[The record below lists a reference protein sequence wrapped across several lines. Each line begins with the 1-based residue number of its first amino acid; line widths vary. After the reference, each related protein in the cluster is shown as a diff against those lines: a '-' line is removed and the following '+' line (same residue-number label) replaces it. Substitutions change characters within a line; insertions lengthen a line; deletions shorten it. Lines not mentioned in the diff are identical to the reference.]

1 MKTLLLLLF
10 TSLLVG
16 LSAQTTRVVY
26 AIKMVPVEK
35 PKLDT
40 AAVKEMDQIL
50 GENFFGKM
58 LEQANRRT
66 FQLEF
71 CAERS
76 HEFIESPLT
85 DADDLSDGI
94 ADILVGTSR
103 EYFYDLSTN
112 RRVEQ
117 RMEQNGASCL
127 GVVLSPDS
135 MQWQI
140 RNDTTTTIL
149 GRPCFL
155 ATTTYYR
162 TVRGEPRAGIIR
174 AWFTMT
180 LPVPFGPRRYGGL
193 PGLILQV
200 SVKNITYTAVSIEP
214 ATERSCADLSVPDRR
229 CTELTEAENRER
241 QQAMRHRRRRN

>member
-10 TSLLVG
+10 TSLFMG
-16 LSAQTTRVVY
+16 LSAQTTSVVY
-26 AIKMVPVEK
+26 TIETVPVEK

-50 GENFFGKM
+50 GENFFEKV
-58 LEQANRRT
+58 LEEANRRT
-66 FQLEF
+66 IQLEF

-85 DADDLSDGI
+85 DEDDWFGGL
-94 ADILVGTSR
+94 ADILTGVGS

-117 RMEQNGASCL
+117 RIEQNGASCY
-127 GVVLSPDS
+127 GIVLSPDS

-140 RNDTTTTIL
+140 RNDTTTMIL

-174 AWFTMT
+174 AWFTPT

-200 SVKNITYTAVSIEP
+200 SIRNITYTAVSIEP
-214 ATERSCADLSVPDRR
+214 AADRDCADLPVPDRR
-229 CTELTEAENRER
+229 CTELTEADNRER
-241 QQAMRHRRRRN
+241 QEAMRRQRRRN